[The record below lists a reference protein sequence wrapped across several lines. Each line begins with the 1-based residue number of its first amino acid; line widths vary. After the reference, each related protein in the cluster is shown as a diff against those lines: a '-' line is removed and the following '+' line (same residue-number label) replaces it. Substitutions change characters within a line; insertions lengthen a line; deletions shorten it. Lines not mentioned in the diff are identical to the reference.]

1 MTRMAHP
8 VVVIRRTLDVLL
20 LVLVLVCVVGI
31 ALARIVPLTGRE
43 TFVVG
48 GPSMEPAIP
57 LGAAV
62 VVEPVAPAALA
73 VGDVVSLRSGPGRAV
88 FTHRIVRLAQRDGEI
103 WIETKGD
110 ANRTPDPSLTPAS
123 AVIGRAAFVVP
134 WAGYLIALLSHPVGA
149 LAFITLGLLL
159 LTAAWLVE
167 SFEPATS
174 VPPVDPAPRPTVP
187 ADVMGLRDRRLRRA
201 RWMADRRSHPQ
212 GS

>member
-1 MTRMAHP
+1 MARIAP
-8 VVVIRRTLDVLL
+8 AAVIRRTLDVLL
-20 LVLVLVCVVGI
+20 LVLVLVCLVGI
-31 ALARIVPLTGRE
+31 FLARVVPLTGRE

-62 VVEPVAPAALA
+62 IVEPVAPSALA

-88 FTHRIVRLAQRDGEI
+88 FTHRIVRLAERDGQI
-103 WIETKGD
+103 WIETQGD
-110 ANRTPDPSLTPAS
+110 ANRTADPSLTPAS
-123 AVIGRAAFVVP
+123 AVIGRATFVAPGV
-134 WAGYLIALLSHPVGA
+134 GFLIALLSHPVGA
-149 LAFITLGLLL
+149 MVFITLGLLL

-174 VPPVDPAPRPTVP
+174 TPPADPAPRPAAP
-187 ADVMGLRDRRLRRA
+187 APARMRDRRLRRA
-201 RWMADRRSHPQ
+201 RWMADRTSHPQ